1 MLWEFSIKLLVY
13 DNATHG
19 LGTGAPSIQVYHE
32 KSIIL
37 PDVSRVL
44 ACLYEKDIKFE
55 THTASYKSLLRLQAS
70 SHAPVP
76 FYDGPTFLEES
87 RGICRYIAEKYEHQ
101 GDAFLL
107 GKDALERASVEQWLH
122 NEEHAFNPPSR
133 ALYCHLAFPPDE
145 DDGDD
150 IDMHTRKIEEV
161 LEVYEQRLSDSR
173 FLAGNKFTLADLVH
187 LPNSHYITASDKFAY
202 LYDSRKNVSRWW
214 EEISTRKSWQQVLRD
229 MKRVE
234 EWNKQEELKKQQQQQ
249 QKEHPR
255 TSGHPIR
262 IYSRKQI
269 GTEPLAI
276 LVPPADTVSSSSI
289 VPPLP
294 IDTFHNEALVSSSQS
309 TPTADKT
316 SAVLSKETTV
326 FNAPDET
333 LPTSV
338 QSTPTT
344 SMKQP
349 ITAQSI
355 KDDASHT
362 TAKKPPV
369 ADAAKSSTKDASIPE
384 PTVKDLHSRHKP
396 SSYKVVS
403 NDLDVFDYYP
413 SHTDEETP
421 YIKPTPRR
429 TSGTSD
435 AFSGSSIGTGHTKTS
450 SISAKEEPDQPS
462 VSDFYKSDSGATGI
476 DSQYKESIPY
486 SGRTPP
492 KFEPADTSA
501 SKPHTTDVRHR
512 LQAEQWHTATTGL
525 NDLKQ
530 DADHLMSTQQG
541 KPSKDLKQYPSQ
553 DSEQA
558 TSHPVPEEPMS
569 IELVQ
574 RRENITL
581 RPYTDQRSR
590 GIVED
595 KASSDQRSALLLPST
610 QEHDATP
617 SRLEAAKDARGR
629 IPSQAGYPGGQDTNK
644 QPRGPASVPRQ
655 RAAQDARGTFGES
668 KAADSTISSESFP
681 NATQSS
687 LPRQDLDGARHTT
700 APFQKRYSGMEDTSK
715 QAKDKIST
723 PWQMVDKDSEDTTQD
738 TKISD
743 SSSSQ
748 VQPSYFQRA
757 DAPSWKQEITEDR
770 HSATSA
776 IQEKHANV
784 EDTTGISRD
793 VDFKLDQ
800 TIGQDDQDTFK
811 ETKSGGPSLL
821 RDEQSDTWQAA
832 STLPEQELNQD
843 GRSVAPPSQRRY
855 PSSTRPSK
863 TRYQSA
869 KDASKQPRGTA
880 PTPRKKAAQDDNGT
894 SEESNTAD
902 EVASTKQPLNAWRAP
917 ISPQIQEVKNS
928 SRTNTSLPKRYLDDD
943 EDLQVA
949 DTASASRQIAP
960 DGDNDIFD
968 ETKLVDSTT
977 TSAKPLYTQQGAPLP
992 RQAEVE
998 DAPGKGRQSRVT
1010 IPEPQKIVAR
1020 DARDTH
1026 GERKTATP
1034 EHKTRFDFGAENPYR
1049 KDTIDDQKLVPPLLS
1064 KEPTSQVQPTSESLQ
1079 EAASRGGSST
1089 KPSIIEQWQR
1099 ASVPLNDVTSSSG
1112 DDKIGMA
1119 TIDQK
1124 LTPVSQQATP
1134 SVEGV
1139 NQMAKESGEQRV
1151 EQHVPTEAETSGVQ
1165 SASTSF
1171 PGASTAHHAT
1181 TNDKFAKQSI
1191 IDERV
1196 GEPTKMQA
1204 SAPDFAPPHTKRA
1217 TPDGHE
1223 IGDPEL
1229 VSTPDGQI
1237 SEAAKT
1243 RHDQAILQEDVR
1255 DANLRTHNVAK
1266 DTFKE
1271 TKVADSTP
1279 SSAKP
1284 LYTQRPAPTPRHAE
1298 LEDTRNEGI
1307 KRRETVPD
1315 RQKMVERRAGTGG
1328 KQLPDRL
1335 KAIPPS
1341 RQATTEDALG
1351 AAGDS
1356 IQSPDILDTSQKSRG
1371 NYEEAKGRGLTLLEE
1386 KSLGAQDAQ
1395 RTTGESTT
1403 PTAGQRKDVS
1413 IKPQPDVQDGLKESK
1428 LSVADWNGLGSLS
1441 SEGKD
1446 AVRTE
1451 TTITGEKPFSTERR
1465 RETSKKSESTTP
1477 KARPADSQGSVK
1489 EQTSSIYQKKPLVA
1503 QDSQEQAQTI
1513 PVGEKAGG
1521 STPKHQQASDA
1532 PNTLDEKLN
1541 ASEPARAKTHDD
1553 FSAEEP
1559 YGDVSTDDQKVAP
1572 PLLSGELTSQVQP
1585 PPEPSHDAALHHIDQ
1600 WQHASA
1606 PLHGQKPTPMKQ
1618 QESGEER
1625 VEPPVPIE
1633 AEKSGVQRA
1642 SPPFPGASVDDHA
1655 TIGDKFAK
1663 QSIIDER
1670 VGKPIQMQT
1679 SSPDAHPASEPT
1691 KRATREG
1698 HEIGDLE
1705 LVSTPDG
1712 QISEATKARDD
1723 PATVHEDVHDV
1734 NLSTHDVGKDTFKE
1748 TKVAES
1754 TPSSSKPMYTQQP
1767 AITPSRQIHVGEARD
1782 KSMQSR
1788 ETIPEQQKMVDR
1800 KTGISG
1806 EQSSDRQ
1813 KAIRPPR
1820 QVAAAE
1826 DAPTGD
1832 TIQSPYIPDSSNE
1845 SRGTFEE
1852 AIGPGSTLPKA
1863 QALDAQDSQLTR
1875 GESTMPTADQRKD
1888 WKDANN
1894 DEEKSF
1900 STERLREM
1908 FQESESSTPKT
1919 QPTDSQGYSMVD
1931 KMSPVYQKGPLPAQE
1946 SQEEAQIIQ
1955 AGEKVDSST
1964 PEHQES
1970 SGAPYTYDEKLSAS
1984 APARAD
1990 IRDDHSAEE
1999 PYKKH
2004 TADDQKVASPLSS
2017 KEPSSQVQPLSEP
2030 LQRADPDGDLPSKS
2044 FTIDQWQ
2051 RTSAPLHGVNTDSG
2065 DAEVAM
2071 SSNNDQKSTL
2081 SSPVPIGAGLS
2092 DVGRTAPSLPEA
2104 ARADDAT
2111 VDDKFA
2117 KQSNIDERVGSPKQ
2131 MQQPIKA
2138 VHPASASTKR
2148 TTPDAD
2154 EAGDLKLVRTPERRR
2169 LEAAKA
2175 TQDPAKIHED
2185 VHDASLSTHDVAID
2199 EKTATYH
2206 ASGDE
2211 PITGYVHDRQ
2221 ARPPASTQAQPT
2233 VETSHDPDS
2242 SQYVHT
2248 GDSQKI
2254 ESGKPIITD
2263 QEATAPIPGS
2273 TSMDPQRA
2281 GTLPAEVAHSG
2292 QRSTLSDKGSARAA
2306 QPFSP
2311 VEPIKADNN
2320 VSADDYTNA
2329 PQMIFRQ
2336 QARPSEPSTIGIPAS
2351 DTQGVIRKI
2360 QVVTPD
2366 DRPTDDS
2373 DAPQGTEPGQDSAQ
2387 SVQPPF
2393 STEPTEDNTVV
2404 TPPDQTKDME
2414 TITHQ
2419 QAITPAPE
2427 TAKTTF
2433 PGANQEAMA
2442 PIAGPTSMDPQLA
2455 GTLPAEVAHSDQKPT
2470 PSDKGSAR
2478 AALPFS
2484 PVEPIK
2490 ADSNVSAAD
2499 YTNVPQMVFR
2509 QQARPS
2515 ESSTIGIP
2523 ASDTQGVIRKIQEVT
2538 PDDRPTDDSGK
2549 PFVPSEEQVSY
2560 ASQAIPG
2567 QEEMASLPGATV
2579 SPTSDAQVA
2588 SSEVQ
2593 EVSPDDQQA
2602 VESTTP
2608 LFSSGKQGSH
2618 VESAFRP
2625 GEVGAGEKKFAPSDQ
2640 ELSHSA
2646 EQPTSSKPSKEQ
2658 TVVPTAE
2665 QIKEQPT
2672 IIDQQNTPY
2681 TREPRTSEDALNT
2694 TPTHGNVHPAGSTE
2708 PDRRPLSVQGEE
2720 PKFATQAPPPHVA
2733 KDSLD
2738 PEDITTDQAMAPI
2751 MSPSVP
2757 SVAPLGTLPGTNS
2770 VQPPW
2775 QASMP
2780 STVDLESVPE
2790 TQHGIPE
2797 GEATPAEQ
2805 KFAIS
2810 DKEPAHTSES
2820 PSSAE
2825 LRKEEANAAAGD
2837 QPNVPQGPETTGRHQ
2852 VKSPSPDAREAL
2864 PKDQQ
2869 PSHAVLPEQ
2878 TTYAVLPSDL
2888 YDRPTPEVDSSV
2900 VDKETT
2906 LLSSQAQT
2914 SAAEPDLTPISGDVS
2929 PTSSLQ
2935 NQDAQPPVTT
2945 QAPTTQ
2951 SLQGSAPT
2959 QDDSFRKFDPPRQAS
2974 TDQVMEPVT
2983 SSAAPSDAP
2992 QGQDSA
2998 QSVQPPFSTEPT
3010 EDNTVVTPPDQ
3021 TKDME
3026 TITHPQAIT
3035 PAPETAKTI
3044 FPGANQEAMAP
3055 IAGPTSM
3062 DPQLAGTLAAEV
3074 AHSDQKPTPSDKGSA
3089 RAAQPVSPVEQKKA
3103 DSNVSS
3109 ADYSNAPQMIFRQQ
3123 ARPSAPSTIGIPAS
3137 DTQGVIGKIQE
3148 VTPDNRRTGD
3158 SGKPFI
3164 PSKEQVSHASQAIP
3178 GQEEMASLPGAI
3190 VSPTSDAQVASSEVQ
3205 EVSPDDQQAAFGP
3218 GEVGAAEKKFAPSDQ
3233 ELPHSAEQP
3242 TSGKPMKEQ
3251 MGIPTAEQ
3259 IKEQPTMIDQ
3269 QNTLYTREPRTS
3281 EDVLDTTP
3289 SHGDVHPTSIEPD
3302 RRPLSVQGEEP
3313 KSATEAHPPRVA
3325 KDSLDTEAIS
3335 TNASVQSLKPST
3347 TLDARGATH
3356 GELAAAEQKSSPSG
3370 QDSAYPAKPPS
3381 SAEPRSKEVGDL
3393 APSAHLNST
3402 TEARNGDAI
3411 VSAPDQ
3417 AKDSQTIPG
3426 QQVRLPAP
3434 SSYTQHPSGKR
3445 QEDEPADKLGE
3456 AKSSKPP
3463 SVSALDTQHVAAPD
3477 QVAVDEEKVSL
3488 SGHYPA
3494 PAPGTQYG
3502 TELHN
3507 ADVDGQKLSPSVQDS
3522 VHSVQPSLSTAP
3534 TKEDSVAAATDQTST
3549 LEKMIDQNDTTPAPD
3564 KAKTPFLGTPDAS
3577 RVTQKSTDD
3586 DHIDEKLPGQGQV
3599 SPSRHV
3605 SESPEGHSDDVDKGT
3620 TPGSSRVET
3629 SITGPDSTE
3638 IGGDAR
3644 LSSGDVPASTSFPE
3658 TQDLQ
3663 GSAYAKN
3670 VPADSLG
3677 KFESSGHLSTDE
3689 ALEPRMSPSAP
3700 SVAPL
3705 GTVSDKEPA
3714 HTSELPSSAEPR
3726 KEEANVAAGD
3736 QPNVRRGPETT
3747 GRHQIKAP
3755 SPDAREALRKDQ
3767 QASRD
3772 DDHTSN
3778 LVDPLVVTEE
3788 KASYAGRASEGP
3800 SSEVSSAV
3808 DKMMTLPSNQAQT
3821 SSTGPESTPISG
3833 DTHLSSDVPATSYL
3847 QNKEADSPA
3856 ATQVPTPRA
3865 PLESASTQN
3874 VLSDAPQDQV
3884 SHASEPPF
3892 SAEPSNE
3899 ASYAGRASESR
3910 EGSPVVDAKT
3920 TLPSREVQTA
3930 STGSDSTPIS
3940 GDVPDSSPLQN
3951 QEAQPSAATQA
3962 PTVQAEGSAST
3973 KNELADSLGDIKSLR
3988 QLPTDE
3994 VVAPMTS
4001 FAAPSDS
4008 PQGTEPGTNSVQ
4020 PSEEASFD
4028 FSSDE
4033 KPTMSQGD
4041 QAKTLPNGD
4050 LPTSQVVG
4058 QSESADSKGM
4068 DSLKNVEGASTDE
4081 NPKMLQQIEQ
4091 FNARSYKD
4099 NNKEADGT
4107 VRSSTFEEPQKQSS
4121 WPKGS
4126 IGSSDELGNLQ
4137 QTDQAIVQSLEG
4149 NGNQAEQTKAH
4160 DTETGGPEDMK
4171 APENTNQKNNRI
4183 SQVET
4188 SNHSGKEA
4196 SGVQRLG
4203 ESTRD
4208 APNSTEGAPGDVQ
4221 ATGKSK
4227 ESSRSSEE
4235 SKVQL
4240 QSDDKTGE
4248 TEEPSSETG
4257 QPREGDRPANSY
4269 QNNSSQ
4275 SQAEASDKSAEQS
4288 YPGTQKKDR
4297 DSSILDDSADPSRPG
4312 DMED

>member
-2538 PDDRPTDDSGK
+2538 PDDRPTDDS
-2549 PFVPSEEQVSY
+2549 
-2560 ASQAIPG
+2560 
-2567 QEEMASLPGATV
+2567 
-2579 SPTSDAQVA
+2579 
-2588 SSEVQ
+2588 
-2593 EVSPDDQQA
+2593 
-2602 VESTTP
+2602 
-2608 LFSSGKQGSH
+2608 
-2618 VESAFRP
+2618 
-2625 GEVGAGEKKFAPSDQ
+2625 
-2640 ELSHSA
+2640 
-2646 EQPTSSKPSKEQ
+2646 
-2658 TVVPTAE
+2658 
-2665 QIKEQPT
+2665 
-2672 IIDQQNTPY
+2672 
-2681 TREPRTSEDALNT
+2681 
-2694 TPTHGNVHPAGSTE
+2694 
-2708 PDRRPLSVQGEE
+2708 
-2720 PKFATQAPPPHVA
+2720 
-2733 KDSLD
+2733 
-2738 PEDITTDQAMAPI
+2738 
-2751 MSPSVP
+2751 
-2757 SVAPLGTLPGTNS
+2757 
-2770 VQPPW
+2770 
-2775 QASMP
+2775 
-2780 STVDLESVPE
+2780 
-2790 TQHGIPE
+2790 
-2797 GEATPAEQ
+2797 
-2805 KFAIS
+2805 
-2810 DKEPAHTSES
+2810 
-2820 PSSAE
+2820 
-2825 LRKEEANAAAGD
+2825 
-2837 QPNVPQGPETTGRHQ
+2837 
-2852 VKSPSPDAREAL
+2852 
-2864 PKDQQ
+2864 
-2869 PSHAVLPEQ
+2869 
-2878 TTYAVLPSDL
+2878 
-2888 YDRPTPEVDSSV
+2888 
-2900 VDKETT
+2900 
-2906 LLSSQAQT
+2906 
-2914 SAAEPDLTPISGDVS
+2914 
-2929 PTSSLQ
+2929 
-2935 NQDAQPPVTT
+2935 
-2945 QAPTTQ
+2945 
-2951 SLQGSAPT
+2951 
-2959 QDDSFRKFDPPRQAS
+2959 
-2974 TDQVMEPVT
+2974 
-2983 SSAAPSDAP
+2983 DAP
-2992 QGQDSA
+2992 QGTEPGQDSA

-3874 VLSDAPQDQV
+3874 VLSDAPQGTEPDQV

>member
-2538 PDDRPTDDSGK
+2538 PDDRPTDDS
-2549 PFVPSEEQVSY
+2549 
-2560 ASQAIPG
+2560 
-2567 QEEMASLPGATV
+2567 
-2579 SPTSDAQVA
+2579 
-2588 SSEVQ
+2588 
-2593 EVSPDDQQA
+2593 
-2602 VESTTP
+2602 
-2608 LFSSGKQGSH
+2608 
-2618 VESAFRP
+2618 
-2625 GEVGAGEKKFAPSDQ
+2625 
-2640 ELSHSA
+2640 
-2646 EQPTSSKPSKEQ
+2646 
-2658 TVVPTAE
+2658 
-2665 QIKEQPT
+2665 
-2672 IIDQQNTPY
+2672 
-2681 TREPRTSEDALNT
+2681 
-2694 TPTHGNVHPAGSTE
+2694 
-2708 PDRRPLSVQGEE
+2708 
-2720 PKFATQAPPPHVA
+2720 
-2733 KDSLD
+2733 
-2738 PEDITTDQAMAPI
+2738 
-2751 MSPSVP
+2751 
-2757 SVAPLGTLPGTNS
+2757 
-2770 VQPPW
+2770 
-2775 QASMP
+2775 
-2780 STVDLESVPE
+2780 
-2790 TQHGIPE
+2790 
-2797 GEATPAEQ
+2797 
-2805 KFAIS
+2805 
-2810 DKEPAHTSES
+2810 
-2820 PSSAE
+2820 
-2825 LRKEEANAAAGD
+2825 
-2837 QPNVPQGPETTGRHQ
+2837 
-2852 VKSPSPDAREAL
+2852 
-2864 PKDQQ
+2864 
-2869 PSHAVLPEQ
+2869 
-2878 TTYAVLPSDL
+2878 
-2888 YDRPTPEVDSSV
+2888 
-2900 VDKETT
+2900 
-2906 LLSSQAQT
+2906 
-2914 SAAEPDLTPISGDVS
+2914 
-2929 PTSSLQ
+2929 
-2935 NQDAQPPVTT
+2935 
-2945 QAPTTQ
+2945 
-2951 SLQGSAPT
+2951 
-2959 QDDSFRKFDPPRQAS
+2959 
-2974 TDQVMEPVT
+2974 
-2983 SSAAPSDAP
+2983 DAP

-3874 VLSDAPQDQV
+3874 VLSDAPQGTEPDQV

>member
-2478 AALPFS
+2478 AA
-2484 PVEPIK
+2484 
-2490 ADSNVSAAD
+2490 
-2499 YTNVPQMVFR
+2499 
-2509 QQARPS
+2509 
-2515 ESSTIGIP
+2515 
-2523 ASDTQGVIRKIQEVT
+2523 
-2538 PDDRPTDDSGK
+2538 
-2549 PFVPSEEQVSY
+2549 
-2560 ASQAIPG
+2560 
-2567 QEEMASLPGATV
+2567 
-2579 SPTSDAQVA
+2579 
-2588 SSEVQ
+2588 
-2593 EVSPDDQQA
+2593 
-2602 VESTTP
+2602 
-2608 LFSSGKQGSH
+2608 
-2618 VESAFRP
+2618 
-2625 GEVGAGEKKFAPSDQ
+2625 
-2640 ELSHSA
+2640 
-2646 EQPTSSKPSKEQ
+2646 
-2658 TVVPTAE
+2658 
-2665 QIKEQPT
+2665 
-2672 IIDQQNTPY
+2672 
-2681 TREPRTSEDALNT
+2681 
-2694 TPTHGNVHPAGSTE
+2694 
-2708 PDRRPLSVQGEE
+2708 
-2720 PKFATQAPPPHVA
+2720 
-2733 KDSLD
+2733 
-2738 PEDITTDQAMAPI
+2738 
-2751 MSPSVP
+2751 
-2757 SVAPLGTLPGTNS
+2757 
-2770 VQPPW
+2770 
-2775 QASMP
+2775 
-2780 STVDLESVPE
+2780 
-2790 TQHGIPE
+2790 
-2797 GEATPAEQ
+2797 
-2805 KFAIS
+2805 
-2810 DKEPAHTSES
+2810 
-2820 PSSAE
+2820 
-2825 LRKEEANAAAGD
+2825 
-2837 QPNVPQGPETTGRHQ
+2837 
-2852 VKSPSPDAREAL
+2852 
-2864 PKDQQ
+2864 
-2869 PSHAVLPEQ
+2869 
-2878 TTYAVLPSDL
+2878 
-2888 YDRPTPEVDSSV
+2888 
-2900 VDKETT
+2900 
-2906 LLSSQAQT
+2906 
-2914 SAAEPDLTPISGDVS
+2914 
-2929 PTSSLQ
+2929 
-2935 NQDAQPPVTT
+2935 
-2945 QAPTTQ
+2945 
-2951 SLQGSAPT
+2951 
-2959 QDDSFRKFDPPRQAS
+2959 
-2974 TDQVMEPVT
+2974 
-2983 SSAAPSDAP
+2983 
-2992 QGQDSA
+2992 
-2998 QSVQPPFSTEPT
+2998 
-3010 EDNTVVTPPDQ
+3010 
-3021 TKDME
+3021 
-3026 TITHPQAIT
+3026 
-3035 PAPETAKTI
+3035 
-3044 FPGANQEAMAP
+3044 
-3055 IAGPTSM
+3055 
-3062 DPQLAGTLAAEV
+3062 
-3074 AHSDQKPTPSDKGSA
+3074 
-3089 RAAQPVSPVEQKKA
+3089 QPVSPVEQKKA

-3874 VLSDAPQDQV
+3874 VLSDAPQGTEPDQV

>member
-1 MLWEFSIKLLVY
+1 MV
-13 DNATHG
+13 G
-19 LGTGAPSIQVYHE
+19 LGTGAPSVQVYHE

-214 EEISTRKSWQQVLRD
+214 EEISTRKSWQQVLWD

-234 EWNKQEELKKQQQQQ
+234 EQNKQEELKKQQQQQ

-262 IYSRKQI
+262 IYSRQQI

-396 SSYKVVS
+396 SSSKVVS
-403 NDLDVFDYYP
+403 NNLDVFDYYP

-462 VSDFYKSDSGATGI
+462 VSDFYRSDSGATGI

-501 SKPHTTDVRHR
+501 SKPHTTDVRRR

-743 SSSSQ
+743 SSLSQ

-855 PSSTRPSK
+855 PSLTRPSK

-1010 IPEPQKIVAR
+1010 IPEPQKVVAR

-1204 SAPDFAPPHTKRA
+1204 SAPDFAPAHTKRA

-1298 LEDTRNEGI
+1298 LEDTRDEGI

-1371 NYEEAKGRGLTLLEE
+1371 NYEEAKGRGLTLSEE

-1600 WQHASA
+1600 WQHASV

-1754 TPSSSKPMYTQQP
+1754 TPSSAKPTYTQQP

-1875 GESTMPTADQRKD
+1875 GESTMPTVDQRKD

-2154 EAGDLKLVRTPERRR
+2154 EADDLKLVRTPERRR

-2233 VETSHDPDS
+2233 VETPHDPDS

-2248 GDSQKI
+2248 GDSRKI

-2387 SVQPPF
+2387 SVQPLF

-2538 PDDRPTDDSGK
+2538 PDDRPTDDS
-2549 PFVPSEEQVSY
+2549 
-2560 ASQAIPG
+2560 
-2567 QEEMASLPGATV
+2567 
-2579 SPTSDAQVA
+2579 
-2588 SSEVQ
+2588 
-2593 EVSPDDQQA
+2593 
-2602 VESTTP
+2602 
-2608 LFSSGKQGSH
+2608 
-2618 VESAFRP
+2618 
-2625 GEVGAGEKKFAPSDQ
+2625 
-2640 ELSHSA
+2640 
-2646 EQPTSSKPSKEQ
+2646 
-2658 TVVPTAE
+2658 
-2665 QIKEQPT
+2665 
-2672 IIDQQNTPY
+2672 
-2681 TREPRTSEDALNT
+2681 
-2694 TPTHGNVHPAGSTE
+2694 
-2708 PDRRPLSVQGEE
+2708 
-2720 PKFATQAPPPHVA
+2720 
-2733 KDSLD
+2733 
-2738 PEDITTDQAMAPI
+2738 
-2751 MSPSVP
+2751 
-2757 SVAPLGTLPGTNS
+2757 
-2770 VQPPW
+2770 
-2775 QASMP
+2775 
-2780 STVDLESVPE
+2780 
-2790 TQHGIPE
+2790 
-2797 GEATPAEQ
+2797 
-2805 KFAIS
+2805 
-2810 DKEPAHTSES
+2810 
-2820 PSSAE
+2820 
-2825 LRKEEANAAAGD
+2825 
-2837 QPNVPQGPETTGRHQ
+2837 
-2852 VKSPSPDAREAL
+2852 
-2864 PKDQQ
+2864 
-2869 PSHAVLPEQ
+2869 
-2878 TTYAVLPSDL
+2878 
-2888 YDRPTPEVDSSV
+2888 
-2900 VDKETT
+2900 
-2906 LLSSQAQT
+2906 
-2914 SAAEPDLTPISGDVS
+2914 
-2929 PTSSLQ
+2929 
-2935 NQDAQPPVTT
+2935 
-2945 QAPTTQ
+2945 
-2951 SLQGSAPT
+2951 
-2959 QDDSFRKFDPPRQAS
+2959 
-2974 TDQVMEPVT
+2974 
-2983 SSAAPSDAP
+2983 DAP
-2992 QGQDSA
+2992 QGTEPGQDSA

-3109 ADYSNAPQMIFRQQ
+3109 ADYSNAPQMVFRQQ

-3158 SGKPFI
+3158 SGKPFV

-3242 TSGKPMKEQ
+3242 ISGKPMKEQ

-3269 QNTLYTREPRTS
+3269 QNTPYTREPRTS

-3463 SVSALDTQHVAAPD
+3463 SVSVLDTQHVAAPD

-3629 SITGPDSTE
+3629 SNTEPDSTE

-3833 DTHLSSDVPATSYL
+3833 DTRLSSDVPATSYL

-3874 VLSDAPQDQV
+3874 VLSDAPQGTEPDQV

-3920 TLPSREVQTA
+3920 TLPSRQVQTA

-3951 QEAQPSAATQA
+3951 QGAQPSAATQA

-4033 KPTMSQGD
+4033 KPTKSQGD

-4126 IGSSDELGNLQ
+4126 MGSSDELGNLQ

-4171 APENTNQKNNRI
+4171 APENTNQKNNRM

-4208 APNSTEGAPGDVQ
+4208 TPNSTEGAPGDVQ
-4221 ATGKSK
+4221 AIGKSK